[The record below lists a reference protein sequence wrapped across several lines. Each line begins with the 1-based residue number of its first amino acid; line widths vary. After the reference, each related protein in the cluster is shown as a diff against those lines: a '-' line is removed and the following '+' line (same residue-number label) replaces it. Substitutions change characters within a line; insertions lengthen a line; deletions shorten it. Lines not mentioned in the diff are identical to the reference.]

1 MLEDGDVLGWIKA
14 DLDRDIEAENKA
26 HEQTHSTSPSPPS
39 LKGSWITLAS
49 GSAERIP
56 SIAASHASFAEIQPL
71 NESNATI
78 IFFIISVKD
87 VSMSNHDHHGISSG
101 ESFHRRYRCFRL

>member
-1 MLEDGDVLGWIKA
+1 MLEDGDVLGWIRA
-14 DLDRDIEAENKA
+14 DLDKDIEAENKA

-56 SIAASHASFAEIQPL
+56 SIAASHASFADMQPL

-101 ESFHRRYRCFRL
+101 ESFHRRYICFRQ

>member
-1 MLEDGDVLGWIKA
+1 MLEEGDVLGWKKA
-14 DLDRDIEAENKA
+14 DLDKDIEAENKA

-39 LKGSWITLAS
+39 LKGSWMTLAS

-71 NESNATI
+71 NESKATI
-78 IFFIISVKD
+78 IFLIILPLFSYPRAEIV
-87 VSMSNHDHHGISSG
+87 N
-101 ESFHRRYRCFRL
+101 